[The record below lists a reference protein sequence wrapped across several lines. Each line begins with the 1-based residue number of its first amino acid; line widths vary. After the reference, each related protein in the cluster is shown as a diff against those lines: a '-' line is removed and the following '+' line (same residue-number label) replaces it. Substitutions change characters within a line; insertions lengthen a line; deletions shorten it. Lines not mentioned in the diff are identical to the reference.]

1 MSEKEDAPKEIVG
14 YRQQPGKLPF
24 SRPGSGGKGKFSEST
39 DQEMIPES
47 QGGKLAQEWGPHRH
61 DELISG
67 RVVGKSTALVDS
79 SWKVTGQAHY
89 GDDVRLPGEL
99 IGRIVRSPHHYARV
113 LSIDCTKALELPG
126 VVAVAT
132 GDDAKNRF
140 GVLPVTKDEH
150 AMAVEKVRHAGDL
163 VACVAAI
170 DEATAREA
178 ERLIQVEYELIDP
191 IHDMREGLEDSGEP
205 IHDRGD
211 YHIGESNVQ
220 KRVFQEFGDIEG
232 MIENSVASHKKNW
245 IFAGVNHAFTEP
257 HAVVAHWDPT
267 GRLTLYT
274 PQQVPHYVHRALAD
288 VLEIPMHQINVH
300 RTFVGGGFGGKSD
313 PFPHEMCAAIL
324 ARKSGKPVRITF
336 DREEVYWVNRGR
348 HPSRIEMNL
357 HADEEG
363 RICGIETDALI
374 DGGAFASF
382 GHVTTYY
389 NGVLHTAPYEIGAFH
404 YTGARVWTNKPAS
417 GAMRGHGA
425 VNSRCAVEV
434 GLDDLAEKLSVD
446 PISLRLAN
454 LLPPHSATITGFRV
468 TSIGMRECLER
479 VREESGWNKKFRK
492 LPLGKGIGIGCG
504 FFISG
509 SGLPIHW
516 DPNKFPHA
524 TVHLKIDMDGGVTI
538 HTGAADIGQ
547 GSDTVVAQSV
557 AEVLGLPL
565 DMIRVK
571 SRDSDTSPVD
581 LGSYSSRVTF
591 MNANAAISAAMQIR
605 EELLDA
611 TVEITGAERSGLIIG
626 DRRIFLKKDPAVGVS
641 YLEALHKSQEDRG
654 ALVASGAYRTPPM
667 GKMHKGAAAGLAPAY
682 SFSAYVTEV
691 SVDVE
696 TGQIKVDKVW
706 AAHDCGKALN
716 PLAVKGQI
724 IGSCHMG
731 MGQVLSEEM
740 RYGRGGNLMN
750 PDLLDYKIPSIHE
763 MPEVIPII
771 VESNDPEGPFGA
783 KEAGEGPLLPILPS
797 VCNAVYDAIGIRTSE
812 LPMSPE
818 KVHKMIEKRCREE
831 EVSDPNNL
839 TSPSL
844 QHSSLQGVLE
854 NRAKEHRIRDK
865 DRRLDEG
872 RSDYH
877 NGALFG
883 LDPTIPP
890 DEVDPRW
897 SVRVTPEEEYLKSP
911 RLAGSAWKHTERRHS
926 EGQK

>member
-1 MSEKEDAPKEIVG
+1 MSVEKKDDEMVG

-24 SRPGSGGKGKFSEST
+24 SKPGSGGKNQFSKPT
-39 DQEMIPES
+39 DASIIPES
-47 QGGKLAQEWGPHRH
+47 QGGSKKQPWGPHPH
-61 DELISG
+61 DELVSG
-67 RVVGKSTALVDS
+67 QAIGKPTAMVDS
-79 SWKVTGQAHY
+79 RWKVTGQAHY
-89 GDDVRLPGEL
+89 GDDVRLAGEL

-113 LSIDCTKALELPG
+113 LSIDVTKALELPG
-126 VVAVAT
+126 VIAVAT
-132 GDDAKNRF
+132 GADAANKF

-163 VACVAAI
+163 VACVAAET
-170 DEATAREA
+170 EATAREA
-178 ERLIQVEYELIDP
+178 ERLIEVEYEILDS
-191 IHDMREGLEDSGEP
+191 IHDMRDGLEDSQTP
-205 IHDRGD
+205 IHDRGK
-211 YHIGESNVQ
+211 YHIGESNIQ
-220 KRVFQEFGDIEG
+220 KRVFQEFGDVAG
-232 MIENSVASHKKNW
+232 MSQAAVASHKQNW
-245 IFAGVNHAFTEP
+245 LFAGVNHAATEP
-257 HAVVAHWDPT
+257 HAVVAHWDPS

-274 PQQVPHYVHRALAD
+274 PQQVPHYLHRALAD

-324 ARKSGKPVRITF
+324 ARKAGRPVRICF
-336 DREEVYWVNRGR
+336 DREEVYWINRGR

-357 HADEEG
+357 HADSEG

-434 GLDDLAEKLSVD
+434 GMDDLAEQLAVD
-446 PISLRLAN
+446 PITLRLAN

-479 VREESGWNKKFRK
+479 VRAASGWDDKFRK
-492 LPLGKGIGIGCG
+492 MPLGKGIGIGCG

-509 SGLPIHW
+509 SALPIHW

-524 TVHLKIDMDGGVTI
+524 TVHLKIDMDGGVTV
-538 HTGAADIGQ
+538 HTGAAEIGQ
-547 GSDTVVAQSV
+547 GSDTVIAQSV

-565 DMIRVK
+565 DMIRIK
-571 SRDSDTSPVD
+571 SRDTDTSPVD

-591 MNANAAISAAMQIR
+591 MNANAAISAAMGIR
-605 EELLDA
+605 DELLDA
-611 TVEITGAERSGLIIG
+611 TVEITGAERNKLVIG
-626 DRRIFLKKDPAVGVS
+626 DRRIFAKNDPAVGVS
-641 YLEALHKSQEDRG
+641 YLEALHKAQEDRG
-654 ALVASGAYRTPPM
+654 ALVSSGAYRTPPM
-667 GKMHKGAAAGLAPAY
+667 GRTHKGAAAGLAPAY
-682 SFSAYVTEV
+682 SFSAYVAEV
-691 SVDVE
+691 SVDIE
-696 TGQIKVDKVW
+696 TGQTKVDKVW

-740 RYGRGGNLMN
+740 RYLRSGHLMN
-750 PDLLDYKIPSIHE
+750 PDLLDYKIPSVHE
-763 MPEVIPII
+763 MPEVVPII
-771 VESNDPEGPFGA
+771 VESNDLEGPFGA
-783 KEAGEGPLLPILPS
+783 KEAGEGPLLPILPA
-797 VCNAVYDAIGIRTSE
+797 VCNAVYDAIGVRTAE
-812 LPMSPE
+812 LPITPDRM
-818 KVHKMIEKRCREE
+818 HRMIENRCRAEKIA
-831 EVSDPNNL
+831 DPL
-839 TSPSL
+839 DLASPRLEHSAL
-844 QHSSLQGVLE
+844 QDTLDA
-854 NRAKEHRIRDK
+854 RANAHTERDIE
-865 DRRLDEG
+865 RRLDDE
-872 RSDYH
+872 REPYH

-897 SVRVTPEEEYLKSP
+897 AVTVLPSDEYLTTP
-911 RLAGSAWKHTERRHS
+911 RLAGSAWKHTERRHR
-926 EGQK
+926 GDA